1 MGVPS
6 TDPEVD
12 RAIFSHLLTEA
23 DASLREIDVVLEENG
38 IFNVE
43 TAHRGAKMR
52 ERGGGL
58 YLDVFATSV
67 LPFDFTYTGSGV
79 WKHYKGTQKHFGSVY
94 EKTTQYVGPNDDTI
108 MENFAMEMTSSSTR
122 ADFRLRQVVK
132 RSVTPERVV
141 IVWTTDGEP
150 IEYMNKMT
158 NFGFHERGY
167 VVCRPPSERRS
178 ATSSEPS
185 TVLQVCH
192 RISPYESS
200 PSGSSV
206 PSAPSAPTT
215 LTTVGNVSSANIGGV
230 AQFVFS
236 SLDLELKANQEHI
249 ENLLLDETTS
259 SSSSSGGSQQQSQ
272 SVAP

>member
-67 LPFDFTYTGSGV
+67 LPFDFKYTGSGV
-79 WKHYKGTQKHFGSVY
+79 WKHYKGAQKHFGSVY

-150 IEYMNKMT
+150 IEYMNKIT

-167 VVCRPPSERRS
+167 VVCRPPSGRRGEQ
-178 ATSSEPS
+178 SSEPS

-200 PSGSSV
+200 RAPSS
-206 PSAPSAPTT
+206 SAPPAPTT
-215 LTTVGNVSSANIGGV
+215 LTTFGNVSSANIDGV

-249 ENLLLDETTS
+249 ENLLLDETASGS
-259 SSSSSGGSQQQSQ
+259 SHQQQPPRPG
-272 SVAP
+272 AP